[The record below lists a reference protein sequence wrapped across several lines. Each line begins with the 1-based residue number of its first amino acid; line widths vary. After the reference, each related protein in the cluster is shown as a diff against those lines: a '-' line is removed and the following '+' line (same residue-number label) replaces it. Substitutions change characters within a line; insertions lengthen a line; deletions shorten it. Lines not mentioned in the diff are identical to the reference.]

1 MRDNKEFQ
9 KLLDKLH
16 SANKKYKAALD
27 EAEKAYK
34 NRYGHSPSE
43 NDTWV
48 DAFNVGETKLTTKM
62 LDDSV
67 YNMPDSMPKYD

>member
-1 MRDNKEFQ
+1 M
-9 KLLDKLH
+9 
-16 SANKKYKAALD
+16 
-27 EAEKAYK
+27 
-34 NRYGHSPSE
+34 HSPTE

-67 YNMPDSMPKYD
+67 YNMPDIMPNYD